1 MSVCLIDNFTLAI
14 PDGWADRSMITWVAP
29 PKPSYKVLPNLL
41 CAKGEL
47 QNGEDLDKFVNR
59 QLKELMGRVKN
70 FDLIS
75 RQQTKFGGV
84 PAVELSFTMRPQG
97 VMLQQKQLFFQ
108 TDLNSPIVQ
117 TVVLTAAREN
127 FEELTPV
134 FEEILNSVSWKR

>member
-1 MSVCLIDNFTLAI
+1 MCFAGSIRDI
-14 PDGWADRSMITWVAP
+14 I
-29 PKPSYKVLPNLL
+29 
-41 CAKGEL
+41 
-47 QNGEDLDKFVNR
+47 
-59 QLKELMGRVKN
+59 LMKN

-108 TDLNSPIVQ
+108 TDLNAPIVQ